1 MKKNILLLITTAT
14 LMMNGCADKKSIITE
29 GQSGTNAGIYGNGT
43 EVYGN
48 NANTDSYGYGSSNN
62 VDPYGS
68 GNYGNS
74 NGSYNNG
81 TYNDGTFGSTN
92 GEYAGSAVANIYFD
106 VDQYDIT
113 SENLPII
120 YSNANLLRPRVNAGS
135 KLKVEGHCDASG
147 SDEYNYALGLRRAK
161 SAKDALINKG
171 LKADSILMISMGE
184 SSPECVESTSAS
196 CYAKNR
202 RVEFKIAP

>member
-1 MKKNILLLITTAT
+1 MKKKILLLITMAT
-14 LMMNGCADKKSIITE
+14 LMINGCADKKSITTE
-29 GQSGTNAGIYGNGT
+29 GQNGTNAGIYGNGT

-48 NANTDSYGYGSSNN
+48 NANTNSYGYGSANN

-68 GNYGNS
+68 GNYGN
-74 NGSYNNG
+74 NNG
-81 TYNDGTFGSTN
+81 AYNDGTFGVTN
-92 GEYAGSAVANIYFD
+92 GEYAGSGVENIYFD

-113 SENLPII
+113 SDKLPTIH
-120 YSNANLLRPRVNAGS
+120 SNANALRSKVNAGS

-171 LKADSILMISMGE
+171 INADNILIVSMGE
-184 SSPECVESTSAS
+184 SSPECYTSSSAS

-202 RVEFKIAP
+202 RVEFKIEP